1 MNRSI
6 DSESDPHAATLELL
20 PWLVNG
26 TADEQPLAPARAHL
40 AGCDECQSWLAF
52 DERLQGALREDRVV
66 DYSPHAAYARFVNRL
81 DAEQTRQQ
89 RWQFWRTPVDRWQ
102 SWSRVRVV
110 KLALATQLA
119 VIVALAAGLVLQSST
134 SAPSEYRTLSLPD
147 RGVTASDALLLRLVV
162 DETMS
167 AAELRELL
175 AATHAR
181 IVDGPTELGVFTIEV
196 TPIATPDS
204 DAVALARLLRAQ
216 PGVRFAEPVQG
227 SHEER

>member
-1 MNRSI
+1 MNRST
-6 DSESDPHAATLELL
+6 DSDPDPHAATLELL

-26 TADEQPLAPARAHL
+26 TADEQPLEPACEHL
-40 AGCDECQSWLAF
+40 ADCDECQSWLAF

-66 DYSPHAAYARFVNRL
+66 DYSPHAAYASFVNRL
-81 DAEQTRQQ
+81 DAEQARQQ
-89 RWQFWRTPVDRWQ
+89 RWRFWRKPGRWQ
-102 SWSRVRVV
+102 TWSRARLV
-110 KLALATQLA
+110 KLALATQSAIIVVLA
-119 VIVALAAGLVLQSST
+119 TGLVLQSST
-134 SAPSEYRTLSLPD
+134 GEPGEYRTLSLPD
-147 RGVTASDALLLRLVV
+147 RAAIGSSAVLLRLVV

-196 TPIATPDS
+196 ARVDLPVS
-204 DAVALARLLRAQ
+204 DPVALARLLRTQ
-216 PGVRFAEPVQG
+216 PGVQFAEPILE